1 MRSFL
6 KLLSLSI
13 ALGASLALPL
23 AAQEAQLAFKGLKS
37 GAGQPVEVT
46 ADVLEVSQ
54 KEGEARFKGH
64 VIVTQGQLKLSSDD
78 LLVTYVKGDQ
88 SKVDTLHATG
98 NVLMSTPSEAAKA
111 SEALYT
117 LTSGNLVMMGDVLL
131 TQGQSVISG
140 QKLSVD
146 LNSGTGRMEG
156 RVKTVLQTGT
166 TTP

>member
-37 GAGQPVEVT
+37 GAGQTVEVT

-64 VIVTQGQLKLSSDD
+64 VIVTQ
-78 LLVTYVKGDQ
+78 
-88 SKVDTLHATG
+88 A
-98 NVLMSTPSEAAKA
+98 N
-111 SEALYT
+111 
-117 LTSGNLVMMGDVLL
+117 
-131 TQGQSVISG
+131 
-140 QKLSVD
+140 
-146 LNSGTGRMEG
+146 
-156 RVKTVLQTGT
+156 
-166 TTP
+166 